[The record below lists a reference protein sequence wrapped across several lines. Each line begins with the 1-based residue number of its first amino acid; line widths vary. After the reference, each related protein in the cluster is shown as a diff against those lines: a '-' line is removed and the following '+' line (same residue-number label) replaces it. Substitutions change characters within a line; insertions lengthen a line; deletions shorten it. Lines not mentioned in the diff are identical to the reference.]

1 MTATHFRGS
10 DGEIKIEG
18 GTVTVVNF
26 EITIETNVIA
36 SPRVGKVAD
45 MNYAGKQ
52 AVSGTISQVMITPE
66 LLSWVLSDT
75 VTTSSVESLL
85 AVYDMDDGAREEVA
99 ITNDPTDPT
108 TVKVTVTAGT
118 NPIGPGSIVIHGTN
132 SSGGYITE
140 VIDVAAMVLG
150 DPAQVLYGS
159 QMFDTTDWL
168 DIEASLG
175 VTGATDP
182 TIKLD
187 GIDGDKQ
194 VTPGNPKLF
203 SIIGK
208 VEDASSNF
216 ATITCNNCFFTGGN
230 FPIGDSDTLV
240 ACDLPFVIRDA
251 DVDVTLDWS
260 ST

>member
-52 AVSGTISQVMITPE
+52 AISGTISQVMITPE

-75 VTTSSVESLL
+75 VTTSSVEVLL
-85 AVYDMDDGAREEVA
+85 AAYDMTTGAREEVA

-140 VIDVAAMVLG
+140 VVDVAAMVLG

-159 QMFDTTDWL
+159 QMFTTTDWL

-175 VTGATDP
+175 VTGTIEP
-182 TIKLD
+182 SIKLD

-194 VTPGNPKLF
+194 ATPGNPKLF

-216 ATITCNNCFFTGGN
+216 ASITCNNCFFTGGN